1 MTRKSILTATVAAL
15 ALTAATLSVSGAL
28 AKGGGQK
35 QSLHSMNRMSNNH
48 GLRNQHSNFHG
59 YRQKRGGGNF
69 DFDFDS
75 DDDASCSSFF
85 WSLCADDDDD
95 DDDDDDE

>member
-28 AKGGGQK
+28 AKGAGQR
-35 QSLHSMNRMSNNH
+35 QSFHSMNRMSNNH
-48 GLRNQHSNFHG
+48 GLRNQRSNFHG

-75 DDDASCSSFF
+75 DDDAGCSSFF

>member
-28 AKGGGQK
+28 AKGGGQR
-35 QSLHSMNRMSNNH
+35 QSFHSMNRMSNNH
-48 GLRNQHSNFHG
+48 GLGNQHSNFHG
-59 YRQKRGGGNF
+59 YRQKRGGGGGF
-69 DFDFDS
+69 EFDS

-85 WSLCADDDDD
+85 WGLCADDDDD

>member
-28 AKGGGQK
+28 AKGGGQR
-35 QSLHSMNRMSNNH
+35 QSFHSVNRMSNNH
-48 GLRNQHSNFHG
+48 GLRNQHSDFHG
-59 YRQKRGGGNF
+59 YRQKRGGGGDF

-85 WSLCADDDDD
+85 WGLCADDDDD
-95 DDDDDDE
+95 DDDDE